1 MKRAIISALF
11 AAGVVGVASADIQA
25 PPASEYTPT
34 RKLGRAIAN
43 LIYSVEEIPL
53 GIINWTSREGD
64 YAGFSVG
71 IVDGTATMF
80 ERMGYGIYELV
91 TFWAP
96 TYKCTYKPPYQ
107 GRCGMSGLK
116 EYNPNGGLNSLRNS
130 ASRATTSI
138 HASSATK
145 AGLLRFQKGCPLVC
159 GQPFFHIV
167 VLTIAAIDGER
178 RKTYSSIP
186 ERLPYHE

>member
-11 AAGVVGVASADIQA
+11 AAGAIGVASADIQA

-43 LIYSVEEIPL
+43 IIYSVEEIPL

-71 IVDGTATMF
+71 IVDGTTTML

-116 EYNPNGGLNSLRNS
+116 EYNSLRNS
-130 ASRATTSI
+130 ASRATTSTP
-138 HASSATK
+138 ASSATK
-145 AGLLRFQKGCPLVC
+145 SLLKISKGLSVMKQTALFIMV
-159 GQPFFHIV
+159 
-167 VLTIAAIDGER
+167 
-178 RKTYSSIP
+178 
-186 ERLPYHE
+186 RLSGLDNSRH

>member
-1 MKRAIISALF
+1 MLF
-11 AAGVVGVASADIQA
+11 RS
-25 PPASEYTPT
+25 PT

-116 EYNPNGGLNSLRNS
+116 EYNPNGGLSEFPAELGFQS
-130 ASRATTSI
+130 YYKYSRQQ
-138 HASSATK
+138 
-145 AGLLRFQKGCPLVC
+145 R
-159 GQPFFHIV
+159 
-167 VLTIAAIDGER
+167 D
-178 RKTYSSIP
+178 
-186 ERLPYHE
+186 

>member
-107 GRCGMSGLK
+107 GA
-116 EYNPNGGLNSLRNS
+116 LR
-130 ASRATTSI
+130 
-138 HASSATK
+138 H
-145 AGLLRFQKGCPLVC
+145 
-159 GQPFFHIV
+159 
-167 VLTIAAIDGER
+167 ER
-178 RKTYSSIP
+178 PQGIQSQWRP
-186 ERLPYHE
+186 ERIPCGTQLPELLQVFTPAARLRPGC

>member
-1 MKRAIISALF
+1 MIFCFFELLSLDKLYYINNQYETCHHLSSFCRRRRWCRQCGHSGSPRFRIH
-11 AAGVVGVASADIQA
+11 
-25 PPASEYTPT
+25 PH

-116 EYNPNGGLNSLRNS
+116 EYNPNGGLSEFPAELS
-130 ASRATTSI
+130 FQSYYKYSRQQ
-138 HASSATK
+138 
-145 AGLLRFQKGCPLVC
+145 R
-159 GQPFFHIV
+159 
-167 VLTIAAIDGER
+167 D
-178 RKTYSSIP
+178 
-186 ERLPYHE
+186 